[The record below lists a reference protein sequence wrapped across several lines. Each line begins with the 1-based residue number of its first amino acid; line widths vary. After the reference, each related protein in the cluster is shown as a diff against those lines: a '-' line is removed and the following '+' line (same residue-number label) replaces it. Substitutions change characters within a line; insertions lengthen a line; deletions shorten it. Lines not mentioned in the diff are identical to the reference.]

1 MPNTDVATPEAMQKA
16 SDLLEKFLQQQD
28 YFNFEKMDEIQILAI
43 GQADFFEVKAWQ
55 DLLKNQKDIALYF
68 THFLNFYL
76 ANHRVISELY
86 EEELKDQTQR
96 IEHFFELNPQF
107 FDLEKTINQDEN
119 LNALNEIMFEPQLDE
134 VKSLEKLA
142 ILNYWLQA
150 FTPFAEQNVP
160 LVWQGFQQF
169 PFEIFRFVQQI
180 SAKNL
185 NPQDIEIFYDLFT
198 QQKLDFAQ
206 EGQRPSDYIQHF
218 YDQFPALLL
227 EIPKRFAQ
235 TESIHFK
242 VKLLICLAHRKNEL
256 SEPLQQFILD
266 TFIGS
271 SQIQQNEIFDASLH
285 ALKKCQSIEISIDV
299 MDQLKA
305 LLHEQEIW
313 YFPMVAM
320 QVLNDLGVRENWFKQ
335 HLLEALD
342 DPYGCDD
349 LTPQGTSIEILTSWG
364 NDGLYATDKITQIL
378 QQAIQENDQES
389 IANLTVYMDAYPQ
402 LATHFQPIL
411 WQWMV
416 HLSTLPQDECWIEG
430 KTLQTFLQLNV
441 GLAWQPN
448 QAQWQSLERVMC
460 EFLEYILP
468 EDREAYFDL
477 LLENPQINP
486 QDVQQLR
493 QFIIAKDAEN
503 QLLMQQEQENAD

>member
-1 MPNTDVATPEAMQKA
+1 MSNTYVASEDAVQQATV
-16 SDLLEKFLQQQD
+16 LLTTLLQDQD
-28 YFNFEKMDEIQILAI
+28 FFNTEKMDEIQILAI
-43 GQADFFEVKAWQ
+43 GQADFFEVDAWQ
-55 DLLKNQKDIALYF
+55 DLLKNQKDIIACF
-68 THFLNFYL
+68 TNFLNFYL
-76 ANHRVISELY
+76 QNYQEISDRY
-86 EEELKDQTQR
+86 QKQSQIQMQKAQTYFQ
-96 IEHFFELNPQF
+96 ENPHFLEQQN
-107 FDLEKTINQDEN
+107 FDLTACSWQDAPFYSDAQEIQN
-119 LNALNEIMFEPQLDE
+119 LNQLMY
-134 VKSLEKLA
+134 
-142 ILNYWLQA
+142 LNYWLSA
-150 FTPFAEQNVP
+150 FSPFSEQNIP
-160 LVWQGFQQF
+160 LVWQAFQQF
-169 PFEIFRFVQQI
+169 PFEIFPCVLHV
-180 SAKNL
+180 SVTHL
-185 NPQDIEIFYDLFT
+185 NPQEIELFYDLFA

-271 SQIQQNEIFDASLH
+271 SQIQQKEIFDASLH
-285 ALKKCQSIEISIDV
+285 ALKKCQSIEIPIDV
-299 MDQLKA
+299 MNQLKA

-349 LTPQGTSIEILTSWG
+349 LTPQGTSIEILTSWAAE
-364 NDGLYATDKITQIL
+364 GLYATDKITQLL
-378 QQAIQENDQES
+378 QQAIQQEDQES
-389 IANLTVYMDAYPQ
+389 IANLTVYMEAYPQ
-402 LATHFQPIL
+402 LASHFQPIL

-416 HLSTLPQDECWIEG
+416 HLSTLPEDECWIER
-430 KTLQTFLQLNV
+430 KSLKTFLQLSV
-441 GLAWQPN
+441 WIKWQPN
-448 QAQWQSLERVMC
+448 QVQWRNLEVLIQYV
-460 EFLEYILP
+460 LECILP

-477 LLENPQINP
+477 LLKNPQINP
-486 QDVQQLR
+486 QDVDQLR
-493 QFIIAKDAEN
+493 QLIIAKDAEN